1 MTDLICKEKASA
13 TDTSIID
20 SECNRYIE
28 RVQQIH
34 TNYTYL
40 YLLKLY
46 LIEKK
51 ITIKQVKLDDFN
63 IKKELIK
70 SVMETER
77 NPDITFETI
86 KFIIDAEIVHK

>member
-1 MTDLICKEKASA
+1 M
-13 TDTSIID
+13 
-20 SECNRYIE
+20 
-28 RVQQIH
+28 QQIH

-46 LIEKK
+46 LIEKNKTNINMKIETLQVEVDKNK

-77 NPDITFETI
+77 NPDIAFETI
-86 KFIIDAEIVHK
+86 KFIIDAEIVHE